1 MNEIQSHRSIVSN
14 ACQIPIPPS
23 EDIAKLLSA
32 IDIFPMKRETIENF
46 CSEGSNQRLQAK
58 MILLNDGDFRALNAA
73 TLEGYPC
80 GFDPNTEL
88 FPTEFEQINCDSPA
102 ENNVINYSYL
112 HPCGKAAFDF
122 QKVLEN
128 TPSLKESVLH
138 FSRTLNDKAQ
148 SFASISDTRY
158 ISSTWFKDIWHA
170 PWMSSAHFVEQLSQG
185 IPDAYAVPQT
195 EKSTMNLNAIRAAYA
210 RIFIGK
216 ETEDD
221 KKLIMNARNV
231 AARATRAPVWVC
243 PEEIMRPTF
252 IDAANRVI
260 LESCASS
267 LHAHQAFEMI
277 ENKATSSQSWSMDYY
292 LSQVN

>member
-1 MNEIQSHRSIVSN
+1 MDDAVLNSFSTVRSLESQFLIDSDFMKTFKMEFEKRKLLVESVLNVLTEVPAFFPYNEDHITGEIGFKLLALLPSEMMTVDGVFEKWPYLVKEIQNCENSISKYVTDGENVSHDREVVCDKARGAMNEIQSHRSIVSN

-102 ENNVINYSYL
+102 ENNVISYSYL

-148 SFASISDTRY
+148 SFASIS
-158 ISSTWFKDIWHA
+158 
-170 PWMSSAHFVEQLSQG
+170 G
-185 IPDAYAVPQT
+185 
-195 EKSTMNLNAIRAAYA
+195 
-210 RIFIGK
+210 
-216 ETEDD
+216 
-221 KKLIMNARNV
+221 
-231 AARATRAPVWVC
+231 
-243 PEEIMRPTF
+243 
-252 IDAANRVI
+252 
-260 LESCASS
+260 
-267 LHAHQAFEMI
+267 
-277 ENKATSSQSWSMDYY
+277 
-292 LSQVN
+292 